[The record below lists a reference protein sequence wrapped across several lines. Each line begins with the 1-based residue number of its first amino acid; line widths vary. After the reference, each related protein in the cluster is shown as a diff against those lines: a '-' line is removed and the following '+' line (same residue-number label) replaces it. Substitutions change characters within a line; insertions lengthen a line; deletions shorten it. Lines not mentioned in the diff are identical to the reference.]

1 MKTPLKQSRSRRPC
15 TSIDLKRWLS
25 GASLADAVIGTMI
38 DHVLEKING
47 IADQINAEISV
58 PRSKPGIKRR

>member
-38 DHVLEKING
+38 DRVLEKING

-58 PRSKPGIKRR
+58 PRSKPAIKRR

>member
-58 PRSKPGIKRR
+58 PRSKPGSKRR